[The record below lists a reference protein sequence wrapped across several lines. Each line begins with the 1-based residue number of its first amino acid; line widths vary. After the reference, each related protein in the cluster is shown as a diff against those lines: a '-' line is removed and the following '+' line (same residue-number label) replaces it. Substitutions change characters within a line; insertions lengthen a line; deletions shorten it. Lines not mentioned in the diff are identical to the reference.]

1 MNHEIVAIIL
11 TVIDL
16 VCTKWHI
23 SDCHVK
29 EIILRLKSKWSEPYL
44 EQTHS
49 VEKVVTHNLTGTGAS
64 LSFLFAFTGH
74 TSSLSHHITPAHS
87 PWDIPNVQ
95 VEVNTLPMIQFIQ
108 GYFALK

>member
-1 MNHEIVAIIL
+1 M
-11 TVIDL
+11 
-16 VCTKWHI
+16 
-23 SDCHVK
+23 
-29 EIILRLKSKWSEPYL
+29 
-44 EQTHS
+44 EQTHP
-49 VEKVVTHNLTGTGAS
+49 VEKMVTYTFIRTGAS